1 MTLDEIITKC
11 NIGEDHLTQE
21 EYEQVGRWL
30 EDYKAYEKAFEEA
43 CWLLAKSIDCFGGY
57 CPIEKNMNDTLFGCR
72 CPDCSSENMWK
83 AHFLQRAREE

>member
-30 EDYKAYEKAFEEA
+30 EDYKVYKKALELACNDIADSHPILKSLGFDYYEEHYLK
-43 CWLLAKSIDCFGGY
+43 K
-57 CPIEKNMNDTLFGCR
+57 
-72 CPDCSSENMWK
+72 
-83 AHFLQRAREE
+83 AREEE